1 LGKPSRSPERPRLGT
16 FLSGSYQKPEAESCH
31 FRLYPPDNRP
41 ICSPVP
47 GIEGAYVVVTHS
59 GITLVPILGRCLA
72 QKIMEKGSA
81 PMLISYRSNR
91 YITS

>member
-1 LGKPSRSPERPRLGT
+1 M
-16 FLSGSYQKPEAESCH
+16 
-31 FRLYPPDNRP
+31 
-41 ICSPVP
+41 P

-81 PMLISYRSNR
+81 SLLISYRWNR

>member
-1 LGKPSRSPERPRLGT
+1 
-16 FLSGSYQKPEAESCH
+16 
-31 FRLYPPDNRP
+31 
-41 ICSPVP
+41 VP

-72 QKIMEKGSA
+72 EKIMEKGSA
-81 PMLISYRSNR
+81 PLLISYRSNR